1 MTPDEINRT
10 IAEDRGW
17 KYIGQ
22 TMYYK
27 KSVPVF
33 QNLETGEHRFTGLDW
48 LNDANAAHELIEV
61 LRGEGWRV
69 RIEMPEHLGPKD
81 YVRVELFRPS
91 EQRGPYY
98 ASTFCRAVCE
108 AYLKVRGKWK
118 SSFYARLN

>member
-69 RIEMPEHLGPKD
+69 ELGAD
-81 YVRVELFRPS
+81 MVEEWGCTFTKYDPAVPGSILFQYHGSAP
-91 EQRGPYY
+91 
-98 ASTFCRAVCE
+98 TFCRAVCE
-108 AYLKVRGKWK
+108 AYLKVRGKWTD
-118 SSFYARLN
+118 